1 MNLDR
6 QVQIHRR
13 ALELRTYG
21 HSYCEIITQL
31 FNEHKVR
38 IPKSTIS
45 YWARGLH
52 GPLGRAYPFT
62 PSPTPNLAYIIGVQK
77 GDGSLNIRY
86 EQYSYRIRLQSIDLE
101 FVEEFNR
108 NLSNVLNSSKH
119 TLWKGAGRKETH
131 VEASSFLLH
140 HFLESPFE
148 ELKPFVEHCA
158 ECSAAFLRG
167 FFDSEGCVDK
177 SGSIT
182 ASNCDIDLLKYVQY
196 LLSKCFGIG
205 TTGPH
210 LQSRKGSL
218 ITRRGRTYRRNS
230 DCFSIRVRNRFRLR
244 FLERIGIT
252 IHRKSGR
259 LRRILQV
266 NVKPGQ

>member
-21 HSYCEIITQL
+21 HAYSEIISQL
-31 FNEHKVR
+31 FYEYEVR

-45 YWARGLH
+45 YWGRGLH
-52 GPLGRAYPFT
+52 GPLGRAHTFT
-62 PSPTPNLAYIIGVQK
+62 PSPTPDLAYIIGGGKRRRLPEHKIRTVQ
-77 GDGSLNIRY
+77 
-86 EQYSYRIRLQSIDLE
+86 YRIRLQSIDLE

-108 NLSNVLNSSKH
+108 CLSKVLNSSKH
-119 TLWKGAGRKETH
+119 ALWKGAGRKETH
-131 VEASSFLLH
+131 VEASFLLH
-140 HFLESPFE
+140 HFLQSPFE
-148 ELKPFVEHCA
+148 ELKPFIEHCA

-196 LLSKCFGIG
+196 LLAKCFSID

-218 ITRRGRTYRRNS
+218 MTRRGRTYSRNS
-230 DCFSIRVRNRFRLR
+230 D
-244 FLERIGIT
+244 
-252 IHRKSGR
+252 
-259 LRRILQV
+259 
-266 NVKPGQ
+266 